1 MSKSLGDLLK
11 KLDLGAFTDSI
22 KKFNPNRFTN
32 FDPTSLDVFL
42 KGMNVDDLSAVVKN
56 LDKAERVKILG
67 ELKRLDDV
75 DDIAD
80 IARQLDLPD
89 EAISAAGTAAKK
101 IDDVGDAAKSADELA
116 EIGSLAKRK
125 TALSGESASKV
136 NKFYREMSETALE
149 AQADAF
155 VMAGETGIDALK
167 NLPFESQALLLK
179 KSPGLRIKAKKTGG
193 PLGYLSDVCKVS
205 PSGCSL
211 AKGIG
216 GLGVAVGVGFA
227 LEEVYDKVLDA
238 ITNDKDVAGCIA
250 TCYPND
256 WYESTASGSG
266 TKDYKDLDFKTIE
279 GLRVSTGNEDITL
292 NNTPICTINM
302 TGETCASTCKSRCE
316 DINKTFLQR
325 LANSAKTVVKEASG
339 VAGEGLGGFLDGFF
353 GDGMGIPSAIGIF
366 VFIMIVM
373 VLVTMM

>member
-11 KLDLGAFTDSI
+11 RVDLGAFTSSI
-22 KKFNPNRFTN
+22 KKFNPTRLGG
-32 FDPTSLDVFL
+32 FDPEALKVVIKNMDPDSL
-42 KGMNVDDLSAVVKN
+42 STVVKN
-56 LDKAERVKILG
+56 LGEADRLKILG
-67 ELKRLDDV
+67 ELKKLDDIG
-75 DDIAD
+75 DIAD

-89 EAISAAGTAAKK
+89 EAISAAGTAAK
-101 IDDVGDAAKSADELA
+101 SADELA

-125 TALSGESASKV
+125 TVMSGESASKV

-155 VMAGETGIDALK
+155 VMAGKTGIDALK
-167 NLPFESQALLLK
+167 KLPFESQVLLLK

-216 GLGVAVGVGFA
+216 GLGAAVGVGFA
-227 LEEVYDKVLDA
+227 LEEVYDRVLDA
-238 ITNDKDVAGCIA
+238 ITNDKDIAGCIA

-292 NNTPICTINM
+292 NNTPICTKNM

-325 LANSAKTVVKEASG
+325 LANSAGGLSKTVVKEASG